1 MPYIGAGIQRFN
13 TADGLTVNGNA
24 EVTGTTALT
33 GAITSSAGATI
44 TTDDNNPQLILK
56 SRDADAN
63 TGPEIEL
70 FRDSASPAA
79 DDGLGQIQF
88 KGRNAAAE
96 ELIYGEIDTAITDPT
111 DGSEDSEMRF
121 LVKRNGDTRAA
132 LILEPTESVFNDAGI
147 DADFRVES
155 DNDANAFFV
164 QGSDGNVGI
173 GVAAPTSQLTIG
185 GNTNT
190 TAKPTVQIT
199 DTTAGAS
206 LVMRGQ
212 SPKLSFDITSGG
224 VPKVLLDGAGI
235 EFKDGTLD
243 AEGNVDVKIDGSGN
257 LLVGKTT
264 SNSTDVGANIRA
276 DKSFFT
282 SDGQEALVLNRNSDL
297 GKIIEFRDDNSLVG
311 SIGARSTSNLF
322 ISFRTEANTDG
333 CGLSGSGSSTGAIIP
348 TDGDGQPINDHI
360 DFGTSTNFFDDI
372 FATGGVTTSS
382 DQNKK
387 QDVASLTSAEITA
400 AKAISKLFKTFKW
413 KHRVAEKGDA
423 ARTHTGVIA
432 QEVQTA
438 MTDAGL
444 DAAHYAFWCSNT
456 WWEKEE
462 TYTNDDGKE
471 RTRIDT
477 YDTAEEAPEGAT
489 QRTQLSIRYAELLAF
504 IGAATEQRLADIETR
519 LTALE
524 DA

>member
-1 MPYIGAGIQRFN
+1 MAYLGVKPAGITSATEVETDKLNVDNIRIDGN
-13 TADGLTVNGNA
+13 TISSTDTNGNIIIDPD
-24 EVTGTTALT
+24 GT
-33 GAITSSAGATI
+33 
-44 TTDDNNPQLILK
+44 
-56 SRDADAN
+56 
-63 TGPEIEL
+63 
-70 FRDSASPAA
+70 
-79 DDGLGQIQF
+79 
-88 KGRNAAAE
+88 
-96 ELIYGEIDTAITDPT
+96 
-111 DGSEDSEMRF
+111 
-121 LVKRNGDTRAA
+121 
-132 LILEPTESVFNDAGI
+132 
-147 DADFRVES
+147 
-155 DNDANAFFV
+155 
-164 QGSDGNVGI
+164 GNVGI
-173 GVAAPTSQLTIG
+173 NVASPTSQLTIG
-185 GNTNT
+185 GSANT

-206 LVMRGQ
+206 LTMRGQ

-387 QDVASLTSAEITA
+387 QDVASLTTAEITA

>member
-1 MPYIGAGIQRFN
+1 MAYLGVKPAGITSATEVETDKLNVDNIRIDGN
-13 TADGLTVNGNA
+13 TISSTDTNGNIIIDPD
-24 EVTGTTALT
+24 GT
-33 GAITSSAGATI
+33 
-44 TTDDNNPQLILK
+44 
-56 SRDADAN
+56 
-63 TGPEIEL
+63 
-70 FRDSASPAA
+70 
-79 DDGLGQIQF
+79 
-88 KGRNAAAE
+88 
-96 ELIYGEIDTAITDPT
+96 
-111 DGSEDSEMRF
+111 
-121 LVKRNGDTRAA
+121 
-132 LILEPTESVFNDAGI
+132 
-147 DADFRVES
+147 
-155 DNDANAFFV
+155 
-164 QGSDGNVGI
+164 GNVGI
-173 GVAAPTSQLTIG
+173 NVASPTSQLTIG
-185 GNTNT
+185 GSANT

-206 LVMRGQ
+206 LTMRGQ

-264 SNSTDVGANIRA
+264 NNAIGVGAAIRA

-282 SDGQEALVLNRNSDL
+282 SDGQETLVLNRDSDL
-297 GKIIEFRDDNSLVG
+297 GKIIEFRDSNSVVG
-311 SIGARSTSNLF
+311 SIGTRSTTNLY
-322 ISFRTEANTDG
+322 IAFRTEANGDG
-333 CGLSGSGSSTGAIIP
+333 AGLAGSGSSSGTIIP
-348 TDGDGQPINDHI
+348 TDGDGQPVNNHI
-360 DFGTSTNFFDDI
+360 DLGTSTNFFDDI

-387 QDVASLTSAEITA
+387 QDVASLTTAEITA

>member
-1 MPYIGAGIQRFN
+1 MAYLGVKPAGITSATEVETDKLNVDNIRIDGN
-13 TADGLTVNGNA
+13 TISSTDTNGNIIIDPD
-24 EVTGTTALT
+24 GT
-33 GAITSSAGATI
+33 
-44 TTDDNNPQLILK
+44 
-56 SRDADAN
+56 
-63 TGPEIEL
+63 
-70 FRDSASPAA
+70 
-79 DDGLGQIQF
+79 
-88 KGRNAAAE
+88 
-96 ELIYGEIDTAITDPT
+96 
-111 DGSEDSEMRF
+111 
-121 LVKRNGDTRAA
+121 
-132 LILEPTESVFNDAGI
+132 
-147 DADFRVES
+147 
-155 DNDANAFFV
+155 
-164 QGSDGNVGI
+164 GNVGI
-173 GVAAPTSQLTIG
+173 NVASPTSQLTIG
-185 GNTNT
+185 GSANT

-387 QDVASLTSAEITA
+387 QDVASLTTAEITA

>member
-1 MPYIGAGIQRFN
+1 MAYLGVKPAGITSATEVETDKLNVDNIRIDGN
-13 TADGLTVNGNA
+13 TISSTDTNGNIIIDPD
-24 EVTGTTALT
+24 GT
-33 GAITSSAGATI
+33 
-44 TTDDNNPQLILK
+44 
-56 SRDADAN
+56 
-63 TGPEIEL
+63 
-70 FRDSASPAA
+70 
-79 DDGLGQIQF
+79 
-88 KGRNAAAE
+88 
-96 ELIYGEIDTAITDPT
+96 
-111 DGSEDSEMRF
+111 
-121 LVKRNGDTRAA
+121 
-132 LILEPTESVFNDAGI
+132 
-147 DADFRVES
+147 
-155 DNDANAFFV
+155 
-164 QGSDGNVGI
+164 GNVGI
-173 GVAAPTSQLTIG
+173 NVASPTSQLTIG
-185 GNTNT
+185 GSANT

-206 LVMRGQ
+206 LTMRGQ